1 MKTKLIPILFV
12 GLLAAQSANA
22 EKMPSMPSMMDDAM
36 DAIER
41 KMEEY
46 RQESLKRS
54 RAADIVP
61 NEEKDGRNAA
71 DWYYI

>member
-46 RQESLKRS
+46 RMPQIGTTFNLSSQLLL
-54 RAADIVP
+54 A
-61 NEEKDGRNAA
+61 
-71 DWYYI
+71 